1 VQYFEILG
9 NRAIYSDGWLA
20 GTLHRAPWEMKPRAA
35 LLDDKWE
42 LYDTRNDFSLVNNL
56 AAKNP
61 VKLKELQD
69 LFLKEAVKN
78 HVLPIDDRVF
88 ERMIPAM
95 AGRPD
100 LMGTRTSLT
109 LYEGMTGMSENVFI
123 SLKNKSHTITA
134 DVEIPQGGANG
145 VILAQAGRFGGWSLY
160 LKDGKPTYTYNFL
173 GLQRFNIAAAQ
184 PAPAGKATIRFEF
197 ASDGP
202 GMGKGGIGTILVN
215 GQKVAEGRI
224 EHTQCC
230 FFSADEG
237 ADVGTDDGTPVT
249 EDYKEGNNKFTGK
262 IQKVTVELK

>member
-1 VQYFEILG
+1 M
-9 NRAIYSDGWLA
+9 S
-20 GTLHRAPWEMKPRAA
+20 
-35 LLDDKWE
+35 
-42 LYDTRNDFSLVNNL
+42 NL

-61 VKLKELQD
+61 MKLKELQD
-69 LFLKEAVKN
+69 LFVKEAVKN

-100 LMGTRTSLT
+100 LMGARTSLT
-109 LYEGMTGMSENVFI
+109 VYEGMTGMSENVFI
-123 SLKNKSHTITA
+123 NLKNKSHTITA

-160 LKDGKPTYTYNFL
+160 MKDGKPMYTYNFL
-173 GLQRFNIAAAQ
+173 GLQRFNVASSQPLAAS
-184 PAPAGKATIRFEF
+184 KATIRFEF

-202 GMGKGGIGTILVN
+202 GMGKGGVGTILVN

-237 ADVGTDDGTPVT
+237 ADVGVDDGTPVT
-249 EDYKEGNNKFTGK
+249 EDYKEHDNKFTGT
-262 IQKVTVELK
+262 INKVTIELKAMKAANAEEEQRVVREAHVRKQLAD